1 MEFSLGLQTL
11 PRMIYVLG
19 LQRLDILPRTTIIM
33 TNEFILAEPNLVKW
47 RGAALLYYNILL
59 Y

>member
-19 LQRLDILPRTTIIM
+19 LQRLDILPSTTVIM
-33 TNEFILAEPNLVKW
+33 TNEFILAEPNLVEW
-47 RGAALLYYNILL
+47 RGAVLLYYNILL